1 MRLKTT
7 FAAHVLQV
15 NDRARG
21 KLWRPLADWP
31 QLRSLDKAVFAN
43 SWEKNG
49 YLGVSGRVCLYVTC
63 YDFMLGFN
71 VSSLPLMFYV
81 LYVLEIFCP

>member
-1 MRLKTT
+1 M
-7 FAAHVLQV
+7 
-15 NDRARG
+15 DI
-21 KLWRPLADWP
+21 W
-31 QLRSLDKAVFAN
+31 
-43 SWEKNG
+43 
-49 YLGVSGRVCLYVTC
+49 GVSGRVCLYVTC